1 MLIRRID
8 KKTRIGQGLKL
19 LREEKELLSGSLSD
33 NIPLVNSISIPNPN
47 RSERFAFNLHALF
60 SANDDALLVLDVLL
74 HKVEI
79 SPPKTKG
86 KHASVFFKP
95 RET

>member
-1 MLIRRID
+1 MLIRQID

-60 SANDDALLVLDVLL
+60 SANDDGPVSTRRPAPQ
-74 HKVEI
+74 
-79 SPPKTKG
+79 S
-86 KHASVFFKP
+86 
-95 RET
+95 RN